1 MQPDCARIFRF
12 CSILTAVILT
22 AGIAGAQTERNSSI
36 AGRVLNETTGAPVR
50 RATVTIVME
59 GREDVMGT
67 APTDGDGRFLLR
79 ALPTGRY
86 SIGAS
91 KTGYAVM
98 DYGARRPGGPGQ
110 VITVG
115 ANENKSGLIIR
126 LPQLSAI
133 AGSVVAVGGSPAS
146 GAYVQAFRRA
156 FPRGKPDWI
165 LAGGGNTDDQG
176 RYRIF
181 HLMPGQYIVAARHH
195 QYGPPRIIN
204 PGGAAETEQR
214 PLPVL
219 TYHPATMIDAEA
231 RSFELKPGS
240 EITDVDIA
248 VQEMAPVRLSVQV
261 QVPPELEQK
270 FAASNGGTPS
280 PHMYLPVWLQR
291 VGSSTGGQPLPMSAG
306 SEQRY
311 QAQALLPGRYVLSS
325 VVETEG
331 QRYAA
336 RQEVSIAGGS
346 VEVTLKLTPCINLTG
361 HLRLTGPNAGPVS
374 GMTVGLVSGENAPMG
389 LENAKVQADGSYVL
403 KGVPPGLWD
412 IVVEPIPKGGY
423 LKSMMLGKMDV
434 LTKDMFI
441 TPETHEPLDIVVS
454 TRGAEVRG
462 HVEEGVATTI
472 LAAPQGE
479 LASVLSF
486 YAVSGVDEEGAFE
499 FRALT
504 PGVYRIYAFEE
515 MAPQAWLDPEFL
527 KNYPE
532 DGTLVELG
540 EGRAPDVK
548 VKAIPG
554 SGTARKGR

>member
-1 MQPDCARIFRF
+1 M
-12 CSILTAVILT
+12 TAVILVT
-22 AGIAGAQTERNSSI
+22 GIAGAQPERNSSI

-50 RATVTIVME
+50 RAAVTIVMD

-79 ALPTGRY
+79 ALPAGRY

-98 DYGARRPGGPGQ
+98 DYGARRPGGPGL

-133 AGSVVAVGGSPAS
+133 AGSVVAVGGPPAS

-165 LAGGGNTDDQG
+165 FAGGANADDQG
-176 RYRIF
+176 HYRIF

-195 QYGPPRIIN
+195 QYGPPRIIT
-204 PGGAAETEQR
+204 PGGAAEAEQR

-240 EITDVDIA
+240 EMPDVDIA
-248 VQEMAPVRLSVQV
+248 IQEMAPVRLSVQV
-261 QVPPELEQK
+261 QVPPELDQK

-325 VVETEG
+325 AVEAEG
-331 QRYAA
+331 QRYAT
-336 RQEVSIAGGS
+336 RQEISITGGS
-346 VEVTLKLTPCINLTG
+346 VEVTLRLTPCINLAG
-361 HLRLTGPNAGPVS
+361 HVRLTGPNAGPVS
-374 GMTVGLVSGENAPMG
+374 SMTVGLVSGENAPTA
-389 LENAKVQADGSYVL
+389 LENTKVQADGSYVL

-441 TPETHEPLDIVVS
+441 TPETREPLDIVVS

-486 YAVSGVDEEGAFE
+486 YAVSGVDEEGGFE

-504 PGVYRIYAFEE
+504 PGTYRIYAFEE

-554 SGTARKGR
+554 SGSARKGR

>member
-1 MQPDCARIFRF
+1 M
-12 CSILTAVILT
+12 TAVLL
-22 AGIAGAQTERNSSI
+22 ADGIAGAQPERNSSI
-36 AGRVLNETTGAPVR
+36 AGRVLNATTGAPVR
-50 RATVTIVME
+50 RALVTIGLE
-59 GREDVMGT
+59 GRDDVMGT
-67 APTDGDGRFLLR
+67 APTGGDGRFLLR
-79 ALPTGRY
+79 ALPPGRY
-86 SIGAS
+86 SIS
-91 KTGYAVM
+91 VTKTGYAVM

-115 ANENKSGLIIR
+115 ENENKSGLIIR

-133 AGSVVAVGGSPAS
+133 AGSVVTAGGAPAS

-165 LAGGGNTDDQG
+165 FAGGANADDQG
-176 RYRIF
+176 HYRIF

-195 QYGPPRIIN
+195 QNAPPRMMP
-204 PGGAAETEQR
+204 PGGAAEAEQR
-214 PLPVL
+214 PIPVL

-240 EITDVDIA
+240 EMTDVDIA
-248 VQEMAPVRLSVQV
+248 VQEMTPVRLSVQV
-261 QVPPELEQK
+261 QIPPDLEQK
-270 FAASNGGTPS
+270 FSASNGGTPS
-280 PHMYLPVWLQR
+280 PRMYLPVWLQR
-291 VGSSTGGQPLPMSAG
+291 MGSSTGGQPLPMSAG

-311 QAQALLPGRYVLSS
+311 QAQALLPGRYLLSS
-325 VVETEG
+325 VVEAEG

-336 RQEVSIAGGS
+336 RQEISITGGQ
-346 VEVTLKLTPCINLTG
+346 VEVTLALTPCINLAG
-361 HLRLTGPNAGPVS
+361 HVRLSGPNAGPVS
-374 GMTVGLVSGENAPMG
+374 SMTVGLVSGENAPTA
-389 LENAKVQADGSYVL
+389 LESAKVQADGSYVL

-423 LKSMMLGKMDV
+423 LKSMMLGRMDV

-441 TPETHEPLDIVVS
+441 TPETRDPLDIVVS
-454 TRGAEVRG
+454 TRGAEIRG
-462 HVEEGVATTI
+462 RVEEGVATTI

-486 YAVSGVDEEGAFE
+486 YSVSGVDEDGGFE
-499 FRALT
+499 FHALT

-515 MAPQAWLDPEFL
+515 MAPQAWLDPDFL

-532 DGTLVELG
+532 DGTVVELG

-548 VKAIPG
+548 VRAIPG
-554 SGTARKGR
+554 SGSARKGR